1 MILIQHQ
8 VRVNGQTERVCA
20 VYAFLTPIRRA
31 TNMIRCEQ
39 QKPTKGTV
47 GKKTRVRVHMWARGR
62 VRSFGGMNRR
72 KECVPCTLP
81 SYRVQQTRLDVHC
94 TLARVPTVCQN
105 TADDNDNDTL
115 GKGHRPDVRGPMLH
129 GTGSVKAG
137 NECPKAHTTATSAAA
152 VSAWTKESKKNKLT
166 SSSPQARRV

>member
-1 MILIQHQ
+1 
-8 VRVNGQTERVCA
+8 
-20 VYAFLTPIRRA
+20 
-31 TNMIRCEQ
+31 
-39 QKPTKGTV
+39 
-47 GKKTRVRVHMWARGR
+47 MWARGR

-81 SYRVQQTRLDVHC
+81 SHRVQQTRLDVHC

-137 NECPKAHTTATSAAA
+137 NACPKAHTTATSAAA
-152 VSAWTKESKKNKLT
+152 VSAWTKESKKKQTHKQLSSGSSGVSTRSFLQQKSPPRSTLVGPGMALRPGRRT
-166 SSSPQARRV
+166 SPSARLS